1 MTLPAEIQNETV
13 QNETEGNEIRLL
25 PDEVINQ
32 ISAGEVIERPASVV
46 RELLDNS
53 VDAGATEIVIDIEE
67 GGRRLIRVSDN
78 GKGLKRE
85 DLVLAFQNHATSKLR
100 DAKDLSA
107 INTFGFRGEAL
118 SSIAAISRVEMKS
131 RHRNSNSGDQIKI
144 EGGKILGIEPAARSV
159 GTEVVCRALFF
170 NTPAR
175 RKFLKSGTTEE
186 AKIKGW
192 VIQSAIP
199 NYKVAYKLSFD
210 NKVVLSLPAVNSL
223 LERAQ
228 SFLRG
233 AIFEVGHSHNGIRVS
248 GLVGH
253 PGSASSRA
261 SNLVIVVNKRV
272 IKDAQIVKGIREGFS
287 SMLKGPE
294 IPIGIISIELPPS
307 QVDVNVH
314 PQKSEVRFV
323 NSGEIFVAVRDG
335 VSKAIGLVSAPIS
348 TIQETATPSVNSP
361 ITTGSPTIS
370 YGLGSFS
377 KISTP
382 VPTQFAYQNPLNF
395 IASARVEA
403 NQINLCE
410 PFKYSELRFIG
421 QLMKCYLLCE
431 YRGEFVVVD
440 MHAAHER
447 INYNKIRD
455 QFRSKRVQEQRLLT
469 PVVVTLNPE
478 QHQNLKSSFEALRG
492 WGFDIEEFGEGEVI
506 VRSTPVF
513 IPTEAVPEIITA
525 LAEESEQALIGKA
538 VDAEIDRI
546 AARLACHGSIRSGRI
561 LTTDEAYALFK
572 DLDAAEIAGAC
583 PHGRPVAARFRESDI
598 EKWFGRDR

>member
-1 MTLPAEIQNETV
+1 MALSADNQPESGNNEIQ
-13 QNETEGNEIRLL
+13 LL

-46 RELLDNS
+46 RELLDNA
-53 VDAGATEIVIDIEE
+53 VDAGATEVVIDIEE

-100 DAKDLSA
+100 DAKDLAA

-131 RHRNSNSGDQIKI
+131 RHRNGISGDVIKI
-144 EGGKILGIEPAARSV
+144 EGGRIIGIEPSPRSV

-175 RKFLKSGTTEE
+175 RKFLKSGATEE

-199 NYKVAYKLSFD
+199 NYNIAYKLSFD
-210 NKVVLSLPAVNSL
+210 NKVVLSLPPVNSL
-223 LERAQ
+223 IERAQ
-228 SFLRG
+228 SFLKG
-233 AIFEVGHSHNGIRVS
+233 AVFEVQHSHNGIQVS

-253 PGSASSRA
+253 PGSASSKA
-261 SNLVIVVNKRV
+261 SNLVILVNKRV

-294 IPIGIISIELPPS
+294 VPIGIISIDLPPS

-323 NSGEIFVAVRDG
+323 NSGEVFVAVRDG
-335 VSKAIGLVSAPIS
+335 VSKAIGSVSAPIS
-348 TIQETATPSVNSP
+348 TITDAVDLPRHRPSYS
-361 ITTGSPTIS
+361 SFPTS
-370 YGLGSFS
+370 GFLGSNNFP
-377 KISTP
+377 KISAP
-382 VPTQFAYQNPLNF
+382 VPTQFSYQNKIKFDDVVREEGRSFEL
-395 IASARVEA
+395 SGT
-403 NQINLCE
+403 
-410 PFKYSELRFIG
+410 FKYSELRFIG
-421 QLMKCYLLCE
+421 QLLKCYLLCE
-431 YRGEFVVVD
+431 CQGEFVVVD

-447 INYNKIRD
+447 INYNKIRE
-455 QFRSKRVQEQRLLT
+455 QFRNKRVQEQGLLT

-478 QHQNLKSSFEALRG
+478 QHQNLKSLVESLRL
-492 WGFDIEEFGEGEVI
+492 WGFDIEPFGDGEVI
-506 VRSTPVF
+506 VRSAPVF
-513 IPTEAVPEIITA
+513 LSTEDVTEVIIA
-525 LAEESEQALIGKA
+525 LSEESEEALVGKA

-561 LTTDEAYALFK
+561 LSSDEAYALFK
-572 DLDAAEIAGAC
+572 ELDNAEIAGAC
-583 PHGRPVAARFRESDI
+583 PHGRPVAARFKESDI